1 MKKFKSKKI
10 KKKKKYIKYIFIFF
24 FFFSYVFIFKC
35 ASSNRLNHNVL
46 KDDVNYINF
55 SLKDY
60 VKDKASKII
69 NNPVN
74 FINSDIKNASMM
86 DNKQTETSNKQV
98 SNIVNVKQAK
108 TNPLIYVY
116 NTHQTEGY
124 DNYDVVMAAK
134 LLTDKLNDAGFTSIF
149 EEASVKAFL
158 ENNNL
163 KYYKSYVASRNY
175 MNTALSN
182 NPSLKYF
189 FDIHRDS
196 VNKNVSTIN
205 IDGKSYAKTLLV
217 VGLDNPNN
225 ANNFKNANMLNSI
238 INSKAPGISRGVVM
252 HGGEGYNGVYN
263 QDLSDN
269 VFLIEVGGKDNT
281 KQEVENT
288 INIIYE
294 SILEYVRG
302 VI

>member
-10 KKKKKYIKYIFIFF
+10 KKKKKYMKYIFIFF
-24 FFFSYVFIFKC
+24 FFFSYVFIFKY
-35 ASSNRLNHNVL
+35 ASSNRFDHNVL
-46 KDDVNYINF
+46 KGDVNYINF

-134 LLTDKLNDAGFTSIF
+134 LLTDKLNDAGLTSIF
-149 EEASVKAFL
+149 EEASVKVFL

-175 MNTALSN
+175 MDTALSN

-225 ANNFKNANMLNSI
+225 ANNFKNANLLNSI

-252 HGGEGYNGVYN
+252 HGSEGYNGVYN
-263 QDLSDN
+263 QDLSEN

-302 VI
+302 II